1 MKGTTRKPGPSR
13 KLGPSRK
20 PGPAAPTPS
29 KPRSRQPRS
38 RNPGYRRVLSRRTLL
53 RGVGSIAVG
62 LPFLSEM
69 RASSVF
75 AADPAPPPRVLT
87 FYFGLGIPSAYQQDG
102 FASPHLQPL
111 QRLADKIAMVRGV
124 HYEKGSRSTGNH
136 ARGSETVFVGDR
148 HTGAS
153 IDQRVLQE
161 AYGGRAPTRIQ
172 SLIAGSFSRQDGQ
185 RRHIH
190 SWAAPGIATDAPIE
204 DPKRLFDRTFGSLP
218 MDPGGSGGPPSEAD
232 RARAR
237 EARYARSV
245 LDSALAEYRYVTSD
259 AFGLSAES
267 KAKVA
272 LHVEKIREL
281 EMSIFDPDAEMEA
294 PPLTCRAEDPGVFD
308 HPEMIEIQRTTN
320 NEGVRMEVN
329 RWMRLWRAIVD
340 VSVLAFQC
348 DLCRFGNLQ
357 LTSGGERIRLY
368 GSYEAYGQTRTYDDA
383 ETTHE
388 YWHRLAPGPVEA
400 LMLDHVW
407 LYAAE
412 MAHLFERL
420 DDTVVDENGGTLLDN
435 ALVIAGTELG
445 NGRAHD
451 VEDVFHLVSHTNER
465 IRTGVVDVDRQATE
479 VYNAGLRALGLSVS
493 MDGDRGYAGS
503 VATEL
508 LV

>member
-1 MKGTTRKPGPSR
+1 MSPKDR
-13 KLGPSRK
+13 
-20 PGPAAPTPS
+20 A
-29 KPRSRQPRS
+29 RS

-53 RGVGSIAVG
+53 RGAGSIAIG

-75 AADPAPPPRVLT
+75 AADPPPPPRVLT
-87 FYFGLGIPSAYQQDG
+87 FYFGLGIPSEYQRDG
-102 FASPHLQPL
+102 FMSPHLAPL
-111 QRLADKIAMVRGV
+111 ARVADKLALVRGV
-124 HYEKGSRSTGNH
+124 YYEKGSRSTGNH
-136 ARGSETVFVGDR
+136 ARGSETVFVGGR
-148 HTGAS
+148 RSGAS

-172 SLIAGSFSRQDGQ
+172 SLIAGSYSRQDGQ
-185 RRHIH
+185 SRHIH

-218 MDPGGSGGPPSEAD
+218 MDPGSSGPPSETE

-245 LDSALAEYRYVTSD
+245 LDTALEQYRYVTSD
-259 AFGLSAES
+259 AFGLSDES

-281 EMSIFDPDAEMEA
+281 EMNIFDPDAEMEA
-294 PPLTCRAEDPGVFD
+294 PPATCRAEDPGVFD

-320 NEGVRMEVN
+320 NEGVRMDVN
-329 RWMRLWRAIVD
+329 RWMRLWRAMVD

-368 GSYEAYGQTRTYDDA
+368 GSYEAYGQTRSYDDG

-435 ALVIAGTELG
+435 ALVMAGTELG

-451 VEDVFHLVSHTNER
+451 VEDVFHLVAGANGR
-465 IRTGVVDVDRQATE
+465 LRTGVIDVDRQATE

-493 MDGDRGYAGS
+493 MDGDRDYAGS
-503 VATEL
+503 VASEL

>member
-1 MKGTTRKPGPSR
+1 MK
-13 KLGPSRK
+13 
-20 PGPAAPTPS
+20 
-29 KPRSRQPRS
+29 QRS

-53 RGVGSIAVG
+53 RGAGGIALG

-69 RASSVF
+69 RAASVF
-75 AADPAPPPRVLT
+75 AADPPPPPRVLT
-87 FYFGLGIPSAYQQDG
+87 FYFGLGIPSAYQRDG

-111 QRLADKIAMVRGV
+111 HRVADKIALVRGV
-124 HYEKGSRSTGNH
+124 FYEKGSRSTGNH
-136 ARGSETVFVGDR
+136 GRGSETVFVGGHR
-148 HTGAS
+148 TGAS
-153 IDQRVLQE
+153 IDQRVLQA

-172 SLIAGSFSRQDGQ
+172 SLIAGSYSRQEAQ
-185 RRHIH
+185 QRHIH
-190 SWAAPGIATDAPIE
+190 SWAAPAIPTDAPIE

-218 MDPGGSGGPPSEAD
+218 VDPGGAGGPRTEAEL
-232 RARAR
+232 ARAR
-237 EARYARSV
+237 EDRYARSV
-245 LDSALAEYRYVTSD
+245 LDSALAQYRYVTSE

-281 EMSIFDPDAEMEA
+281 ELGIFDPEAEMDA
-294 PPLTCRAEDPGVFD
+294 PPPTCRAEDPGDFD
-308 HPEMIEIQRTTN
+308 HPEMRAIKSTTN
-320 NEGVRMEVN
+320 REDVRMDVS
-329 RWMRLWRAIVD
+329 RWMRLWRAMVD

-368 GSYEAYGQTRTYDDA
+368 GSHDAYGQTRSYDDA

-412 MAHLFERL
+412 MTHLFERM
-420 DDTVVDENGGTLLDN
+420 DDTVVDANGGTLLDN

-445 NGRAHD
+445 NGRVHD
-451 VEDVFHLVSHTNER
+451 VEDVFHLVSRTSGR
-465 IRTGVVDVDRQATE
+465 LRTGVIDVDRQATE

-493 MDGDRGYAGS
+493 MEGDRAYAGS